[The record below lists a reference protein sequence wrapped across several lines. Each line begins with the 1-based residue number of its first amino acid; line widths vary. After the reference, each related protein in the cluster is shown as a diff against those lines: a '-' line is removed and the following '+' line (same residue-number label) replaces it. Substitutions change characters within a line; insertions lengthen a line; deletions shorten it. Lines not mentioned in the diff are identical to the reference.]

1 MSVGGTE
8 GATAPEDSPFRL
20 GARTIVAVVLIGA
33 SLISV
38 AVLLAFTL
46 VRAEE
51 LLNDTARD
59 ELVEIG
65 ESRVTQIENGVASL
79 ENEAVTIA
87 ADRGVRQALE
97 DLTTGFNQLDDP
109 LSPRQRQELIEA
121 YRTGIRR
128 ATPPGVDAP
137 PLESLV
143 PGDVRSQYLQYHYL
157 VRNPFPPER
166 RSEFDMAQD
175 GSAYSRAH
183 KRHHPTLRALSNVGL
198 EDLLLIDAESGH
210 VVYSTDKRA
219 DFGTGL
225 RTGPYRDSGLARA
238 VLDELQTAGADEGV
252 FVDFGAYAPAEF
264 APTAFAAAAIRD
276 GGRVVGAVAVEV
288 PSSALTAITTA
299 DGEWEATGLGDTGE
313 IYIVGP
319 DQLMRSD
326 SRLFI
331 EDSPAYVARL
341 ADTDNPPEVGE
352 AVEAFDTTVLVQ
364 PVETEAVSAGLAGDA
379 FVGSSQN
386 YLGQDTLTVAAPVR
400 IPNLQWIAVAEVT
413 TDEAYDPLSDYIWRV
428 LILAVILVPLV
439 AIVGVLTS
447 RRLLRPI
454 RRIVGATR
462 RVGDGELDVELPA
475 QGNDEFD
482 DLGRRFNEMVSELRA
497 QSAEL
502 ARADQETTELLSA
515 ALPRRLVERV
525 KRGDREVAEAVS
537 NATIVAIS
545 IEGLDDEQ
553 LTELETLRDLGV
565 DLSARLDALADEH
578 GVEPVH
584 SASSRLIYVAG
595 LDTRELEASRAA
607 AFVSA
612 ARAAARA
619 FVSSHA
625 VQLEFSAGL
634 AAGEVMAGVVGTE
647 RLGFG
652 VWGDPPRRA
661 VTREAVA
668 QPDQILVDDVV
679 ADAIGDDWPIERVT
693 GLMSLSGEPLSSW
706 ELGEPAPEAA
716 SDGTVQSADEK

>member
-1 MSVGGTE
+1 M
-8 GATAPEDSPFRL
+8 
-20 GARTIVAVVLIGA
+20 IVAVVLIGA
-33 SLISV
+33 SLISI

-65 ESRVTQIENGVASL
+65 ESRVTLIEDGVAEL
-79 ENEAVTIA
+79 KAEAVTLA
-87 ADRGVRQALE
+87 ADRGVSRALE
-97 DLTTGFNQLDDP
+97 DLTRGFNQLDDP
-109 LSPRQRQELIEA
+109 LTPKQRQELLEA

-128 ATPPGVDAP
+128 VTPPGVEAP

-143 PGDVRSQYLQYHYL
+143 PGDQRSQYLQYHYL
-157 VRNPFPPER
+157 ATNPLQPER
-166 RSEFDMAQD
+166 RSELDRAPD
-175 GSAYSRAH
+175 GSPYSAAH
-183 KRHHPTLRALSNVGL
+183 ARHHPTLRALRDAGL
-198 EDLLLIDAESGH
+198 PGDLLLIDAESEH
-210 VVYSTDKRA
+210 VVYSTDKQA

-225 RTGPYRDSGLARA
+225 RMGPYRDSALARA
-238 VLDELQTAGADEGV
+238 VLDELQTAGADQAV
-252 FVDFGAYAPAEF
+252 FVDFDAYAPAGF
-264 APTAFAAAAIRD
+264 TPTAFAAAAIREK
-276 GGRVVGAVAVEV
+276 GRVVGAVAVEV
-288 PSSALTAITTA
+288 PVGALTAITTA
-299 DGEWEATGLGDTGE
+299 DGQWEATGLGDTGE

-319 DQLMRSD
+319 DRLMRSD
-326 SRLFI
+326 SRLFL
-331 EDSPAYVARL
+331 EDPPEYQQRL
-341 ADTDNPPEVGE
+341 ADTDYPPEIGE

-364 PVETEAVSAGLAGDA
+364 PVETEAVGAGLAGDE
-379 FVGSSQN
+379 FVGASRN

-400 IPNLQWIAVAEVT
+400 IPDVQWIAVAEVT
-413 TDEAYDPLSDYIWRV
+413 TDEAYQPLTDYVWRV
-428 LILAVILVPLV
+428 LILAVILIPLV
-439 AIVGVLTS
+439 AIAGVLVA
-447 RRLLRPI
+447 RRMLRPI
-454 RRIVGATR
+454 GRVIDATR
-462 RVGDGELDVELPA
+462 RVGEGDLDVELPA
-475 QGNDEFD
+475 DGNDEFD
-482 DLGRRFNEMVSELRA
+482 DLGRRFNEMVGVLRA

-502 ARADQETTELLSA
+502 ARADDETTELLSA

-525 KRGDREVAEAVS
+525 KQGDREVAEAVS

-595 LDTRELEASRAA
+595 LDTRELEANRAA

-619 FVSSHA
+619 FASSNA

-706 ELGEPAPEAA
+706 ELGEPAPEAV
-716 SDGTVQSADEK
+716 SDGTVHAADEK